1 MLCSH
6 IWKQSFFFLFLFI
19 YLFFNPLHKNEVCP
33 SVVSCYIEYVLSLSP
48 FHSFLRFPFFTQPLH
63 YLFVGASITCDEPKT
78 AYTVVRT
85 YKSNSAEE
93 NIEIWEGASNTG
105 VRVLFETGVSHENSV
120 VNYEVCLS
128 PAVHTFVCTDG
139 YSFLY
144 ICPLFAE

>member
-1 MLCSH
+1 MQKDEQFKQQIQFIFFYSFALTKMKFVLLLCLAILSM
-6 IWKQSFFFLFLFI
+6 SSL
-19 YLFFNPLHKNEVCP
+19 YL
-33 SVVSCYIEYVLSLSP
+33 LSILSP
-48 FHSFLRFPFFTQPLH
+48 FPFFTQPLH

-105 VRVLFETGVSHENSV
+105 VRVLFESGVSHENSV

-139 YSFLY
+139 YSFLS
-144 ICPLFAE
+144 ICPLFAK

>member
-1 MLCSH
+1 MKFVLLLCLAILSMSSLYLLS
-6 IWKQSFFFLFLFI
+6 ILF
-19 YLFFNPLHKNEVCP
+19 
-33 SVVSCYIEYVLSLSP
+33 SVSP
-48 FHSFLRFPFFTQPLH
+48 FFSWSIHN
-63 YLFVGASITCDEPKT
+63 LFVGASITCDEPKT
-78 AYTVVRT
+78 AYTIVRT

-144 ICPLFAE
+144 ICPLFVE

>member
-1 MLCSH
+1 MSSFN
-6 IWKQSFFFLFLFI
+6 KQIQFIFFFYSFAPTRMKFVLLLCLAI
-19 YLFFNPLHKNEVCP
+19 LSMSSLYLFSILFPF
-33 SVVSCYIEYVLSLSP
+33 SP
-48 FHSFLRFPFFTQPLH
+48 FLSRSIHF
-63 YLFVGASITCDEPKT
+63 LFVGASITCDEPKT

-139 YSFLY
+139 YLFLS
-144 ICPLFAE
+144 ICPLFAK